1 MPATAVHPI
10 DGADVLALR
19 QGDEAAL
26 ERLFRSLYRPLLDEA
41 NAQAGVPGAGP
52 RIVEGAFLRAWQM
65 RGEFDRAESLD
76 QFLTKAVHDIALR
89 EKSRRNALHR
99 FEAHEKVRTNG
110 QAAVADLST
119 EQAWQHLAGT
129 LHAPVVDEAV
139 AAQHRAEA
147 SRHEAAHHM
156 AEITQRRGWRGPV
169 IGFVVL
175 AAISAIAIGTMS
187 KKSSDFAIAKGLAAE
202 DARVLRA
209 MMGQRASVTL
219 GDETQLLIG
228 ADSKVTVPPAFSP
241 TLRGVKVEG
250 TASFN
255 VVKPAGP
262 NIEPFQVRLGSIALI
277 ATGTIFD
284 VRTDMGADIL
294 LRVREGT
301 VQVKRGDRATD
312 VATGRTVRID
322 SAGAVTDA
330 EAPLAAAAFDWVSG
344 TYTTPPGATLREVL
358 PELRRWYRL
367 DLVVT
372 DSAILANPVNFSAS
386 LESSKDAITAL
397 EASAKV
403 KFGYAK
409 DNETMQLSPVPVVP
423 AQGKRKGR

>member
-1 MPATAVHPI
+1 MPATALHPI
-10 DGADVLALR
+10 DSADVLALR
-19 QGDEAAL
+19 QGSEAAF
-26 ERLFRSLYRPLLDEA
+26 ERIFRALYRPLLDEA
-41 NAQAGVPGAGP
+41 NAQAGVPGAGA
-52 RIVEGAFLRAWQM
+52 RIVEGAFLRAWEA
-65 RGEFDRAESLD
+65 RGEFDRAEVLD

-89 EKSRRNALHR
+89 EKTRRNALHR
-99 FEAHEKVRTNG
+99 FEAHEHVKSNG
-110 QAAVADLST
+110 HAAAPDLT
-119 EQAWQHLAGT
+119 TDQAWQHLTGT
-129 LHAPVVDEAV
+129 LHTPAVDPAV

-156 AEITQRRGWRGPV
+156 AEITQRRNWRAPA

-175 AAISAIAIGTMS
+175 AAIAALGIGTMS
-187 KKSSDFAIAKGLAAE
+187 KRSSDFAIAKGLAAE

-250 TASFN
+250 TASFT
-255 VVKPAGP
+255 VTKPAGP
-262 NIEPFQVRLGSIALI
+262 NVEAFQVRLGQLALI

-284 VRTDMGADIL
+284 VRTDLGADVL

-301 VQVKRGDRATD
+301 VQVKQGKASTD

-322 SAGAVTDA
+322 SAGTVTDA
-330 EAPLAAAAFDWVSG
+330 DAPLAAAAFDWVGG
-344 TYTTPPGATLREVL
+344 TFTTAPGATLREVL

-372 DSAILANPVNFSAS
+372 DSAILANPASFSAS
-386 LESSKDAITAL
+386 LDSSKDAIAAL
-397 EASAKV
+397 EAGANV

-409 DNETMQLSPVPVVP
+409 DNETMQLSPAP
-423 AQGKRKGR
+423 AATAKKATK